1 MDQLSLF
8 ANVSNAY
15 ANAAGALTQTD
26 LYGYLQ
32 EQGLPREELLAC
44 QPVGCAGAPVAI
56 TKRRIRWMQQTLKQA
71 GVIEPAGGR
80 GVWQM
85 TSAARAGQPSE
96 IQEGKFILGFSTK
109 LGIAVIADC
118 RAFFS
123 KISEPIH
130 LLLSSPP
137 YPLAAPRAYG
147 NVSEREYVDWLC
159 HTIEP
164 AIKLMA
170 PGASL
175 CLNVGNDVFLQGS
188 PARSLYQER
197 LVLAL
202 ADRFGLFKMDGL
214 VWTSNKAPGP
224 IAWASKKRVQL
235 NTGYEMVYWFTNDP
249 DKVYSDNQAVLE
261 PHSERHLRFV
271 RNGGHKTAARQCD
284 GAHRKSVG
292 SFSHE
297 TPGRI
302 PRNVLRFVRTR
313 EDMDREYRAYCEAH
327 GYVRHGASMPVTLA
341 SFLIQFLTRRGQ
353 LVADTFGGRMKTGL
367 AAERLG
373 RRWVCTEKMVD
384 YGLGS
389 RGQFAADDAFQA
401 S

>member
-1 MDQLSLF
+1 MEQLALF
-8 ANVSNAY
+8 AHVSNAY
-15 ANAAGALTQTD
+15 ANAAGALTQAD

-32 EQGLPREELLAC
+32 THGMPREELLAC
-44 QPVGCAGAPVAI
+44 EPVGRAHAPVAT

-71 GVIEPAGGR
+71 GVIEPAGER
-80 GVWQM
+80 GVWKM
-85 TSAARAGQPSE
+85 TAAARAGKPRE
-96 IQEGKFILGFSTK
+96 IEEGKFVLGFSTK

-123 KISEPIH
+123 KISEPLH
-130 LLLSSPP
+130 MLLSSPP
-137 YPLAAPRAYG
+137 YPLASPRAYG

-159 HTIEP
+159 RTMEP

-175 CLNVGNDVFLQGS
+175 CLNVGNDVFLKTS

-202 ADRFGLFKMDGL
+202 ADRFGLYKMDGL

-249 DKVYSDNQAVLE
+249 EKVYSDNQAVLE
-261 PHSERHLRFV
+261 PHTAKHLAFV
-271 RNGGHKTAARQCD
+271 RNGGHKTAANQCN
-284 GAHRKSVG
+284 GAYRKRVG
-292 SFSHE
+292 SYSHE
-297 TPGRI
+297 TAGRI
-302 PRNVLRFVRTR
+302 PRNVLPFVRTR
-313 EDMDREYRAYCEAH
+313 EDMDKEYREYCEKQ
-327 GYVRHGASMPVTLA
+327 GYARHGASMPVALA
-341 SFLIQFLTRRGQ
+341 SFLIKFLTRRGQ
-353 LVADTFGGRMKTGL
+353 LVADVFGGRLKTGL

-373 RRWVCTEKMVD
+373 RRWICTEKMAD
-384 YGLGS
+384 YVLGA
-389 RGQFAADDAFQA
+389 RAQFAADSARLA